1 MDVPLYIP
9 SLEESNVEDGG
20 VVVNK
25 LEQEHLE
32 GEAILIVWVCTWTL
46 QVGQPLRYFL
56 VHLEN
61 NITFLMTIH

>member
-32 GEAILIVWVCTWTL
+32 GEAILIV
-46 QVGQPLRYFL
+46 
-56 VHLEN
+56 
-61 NITFLMTIH
+61 